1 MHATPSIVRRI
12 RLAVGGT
19 VPAVQVLGSLPA
31 GCRYLQVV
39 NPTTETVS
47 VWYEADGIAAAIVL
61 TVAALNTSALLVLPG
76 EDMRIGC
83 TRAAGVAGSQ
93 KPVWLVVS

>member
-1 MHATPSIVRRI
+1 MHALPSIVRRI
-12 RLAVGGT
+12 RLSVGGI

-31 GCRYLQVV
+31 GCRYLQIV

-47 VWYEADGIAAAIVL
+47 VWYEADGIPAAVVL

-83 TRAAGVAGSQ
+83 TRAAGVVGSQ
-93 KPVWLVVS
+93 KPVWLMVS